1 MFPVPHPA
9 FAKTYGIGALPY
21 AEAAAPIDLR
31 LAGRSDAGSLIRLAQ
46 LDSALAAAGELPG
59 RAGEGDVLIAESG
72 GEPIAALS
80 ISDGL
85 LVSDPSH
92 RTTELISLLHT
103 RRRQI
108 RRAERRGRLRPGVL
122 RPRHL

>member
-9 FAKTYGIGALPY
+9 FAKAYGLEAVPR
-21 AEAAAPIDLR
+21 AETAAPIDVR
-31 LAGRSDAGSLIRLAQ
+31 LAGQSDTGWLIRLAR

-59 RAGEGDVLIAESG
+59 RAREGDVLIAESG

-80 ISDGL
+80 IRDGL
-85 LVSDPSH
+85 LVSEPSH

-108 RRAERRGRLRPGVL
+108 RRAERRLRLGVL